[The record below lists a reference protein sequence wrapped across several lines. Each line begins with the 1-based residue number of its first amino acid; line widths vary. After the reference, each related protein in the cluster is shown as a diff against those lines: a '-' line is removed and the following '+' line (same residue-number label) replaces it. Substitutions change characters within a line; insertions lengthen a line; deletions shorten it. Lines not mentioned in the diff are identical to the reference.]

1 MSVQRSLTWG
11 RTTLRDAG
19 IDSADID
26 ARWIMAHVLGVVPD
40 RLILF
45 VHDALSAER
54 ERAFEAAIQDRCAFK
69 PVSHIIGGR
78 WFHGHWFRV
87 TGAVLDPRP
96 ETEGLVDLALGA
108 PFSTVLDLG
117 TGSGAIVLSLLAAR
131 PDATGI
137 GTDLSAP
144 ALEVARLNALDLG
157 LAARAQFVQSDWFDR
172 VTGRF
177 DLIVSNPPYIS
188 EAEFAALAPDVARWE
203 PRRALTPGGDG
214 LDPYRVITARA
225 CDHLNPGGRLVVEIG
240 HLQGPAVFEM
250 FRAAGL
256 DDVGVH
262 PDMNGKDRVVSGAM
276 PNGHSG

>member
-1 MSVQRSLTWG
+1 MSVQRSLSWG
-11 RTTLRDAG
+11 RTTLHDAG

-45 VHDALSAER
+45 LHDGLSAER
-54 ERAFEAAIQDRCAFK
+54 ERDFEAAIRDRCARR

-78 WFHGHWFRV
+78 WFHGRWFRV
-87 TGAVLDPRP
+87 TDAVLDPRP
-96 ETEGLVDLALGA
+96 ETEGLVDLALSA
-108 PFSTVLDLG
+108 PFSSVLDLG
-117 TGSGAIVLSLLAAR
+117 TGSGAIVLSLLADR
-131 PDATGI
+131 PDAMGI

-144 ALEVARLNALDLG
+144 ALEVAGLNARDLG
-157 LAARAQFVQSDWFDR
+157 LDARAGFVQSDWFAA
-172 VTGRF
+172 VEGRF

-203 PRRALTPGGDG
+203 PRLALTPGGDG
-214 LDPYRVITARA
+214 LDAYRVITGRV
-225 CDHLNPGGRLVVEIG
+225 CDHLNPGGRLLVEIG
-240 HLQGPAVFEM
+240 HLQGRAVCEL

-256 DDVGVH
+256 EDVGVH

-276 PNGHSG
+276 PIGHSG